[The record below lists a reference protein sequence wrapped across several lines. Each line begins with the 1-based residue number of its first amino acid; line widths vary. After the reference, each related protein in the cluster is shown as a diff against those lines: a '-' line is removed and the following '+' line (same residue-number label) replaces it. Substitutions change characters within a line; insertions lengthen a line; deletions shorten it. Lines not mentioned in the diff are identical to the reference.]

1 MVNSASELK
10 KVLTDLIHNL
20 TFSSSLYVKNPGKD
34 FTRERK
40 LSLEKVIAFILCM
53 GGGNLTNELMNH
65 FGCTPDL
72 VTTSAFVQQRKKLLP
87 IALETLFHA
96 FVKKTDSAILYDG
109 YRLLAVDGS
118 ALQIPTDKN
127 DTESFYPG
135 ASNQKA
141 YNLLHINAMYD
152 LLRHVYTDAIL
163 QKGRVRD
170 EDQALIDMV
179 DRATNHPAILLAD
192 RSYESYNVF
201 AHIQEKGWHYLI
213 RIKDHETNVG
223 ITQGL
228 DLPNQDEYDVP
239 VHLLVT
245 RRQTKEAKKLATDRN
260 HYKIF
265 YNSQKLDFLPPQITN
280 SNSLKFYPFSFRIV
294 RFKLSDSTYET
305 VITNLDKNFFP
316 PKKLK
321 QFYAMRWG
329 IETSFRHLKH
339 TIGLLHFH
347 AKKAELIYQE
357 IFSRLIVYNFTKL
370 IVSFVNIRQKYVY
383 KVNFSV
389 AVHICRRFLSINTV
403 PSGLE
408 SLIAKFI
415 SPIVRADLHHVSKKQ
430 NLL

>member
-1 MVNSASELK
+1 
-10 KVLTDLIHNL
+10 
-20 TFSSSLYVKNPGKD
+20 
-34 FTRERK
+34 
-40 LSLEKVIAFILCM
+40 
-53 GGGNLTNELMNH
+53 
-65 FGCTPDL
+65 
-72 VTTSAFVQQRKKLLP
+72 
-87 IALETLFHA
+87 
-96 FVKKTDSAILYDG
+96 
-109 YRLLAVDGS
+109 
-118 ALQIPTDKN
+118 
-127 DTESFYPG
+127 
-135 ASNQKA
+135 
-141 YNLLHINAMYD
+141 
-152 LLRHVYTDAIL
+152 
-163 QKGRVRD
+163 
-170 EDQALIDMV
+170 MV

>member
-10 KVLTDLIHNL
+10 KVLTDLIHDL
-20 TFSSSLYVKNPGKD
+20 TLSSSVYVKNPGKD

-40 LSLEKVIAFILCM
+40 LSLEKVITFILCM

-192 RSYESYNVF
+192 RGYESYNVF

-213 RIKDHETNVG
+213 RIKDHEANVG

-228 DLPNQDEYDVP
+228 DLPDQNEYDVP

-245 RRQTKEAKKLATDRN
+245 RSQTKEAKKLATDRN
-260 HYKIF
+260 HYKSF
-265 YNSQKLDFLPPQITN
+265 YTIQNLTSYLPKLRIPIPSNFIPFHFELFASNYQTAHMKRSLQILTKILSHLKN
-280 SNSLKFYPFSFRIV
+280 LSNSMQCGGALKPHS
-294 RFKLSDSTYET
+294 
-305 VITNLDKNFFP
+305 
-316 PKKLK
+316 
-321 QFYAMRWG
+321 G
-329 IETSFRHLKH
+329 IL
-339 TIGLLHFH
+339 
-347 AKKAELIYQE
+347 
-357 IFSRLIVYNFTKL
+357 
-370 IVSFVNIRQKYVY
+370 NIRLAY
-383 KVNFSV
+383 
-389 AVHICRRFLSINTV
+389 SI
-403 PSGLE
+403 SMQ
-408 SLIAKFI
+408 
-415 SPIVRADLHHVSKKQ
+415 RKQ
-430 NLL
+430 NLSIKRFFPDL